1 MCPSPPN
8 IEEEKYV
15 PLQISLAETPECW
28 NWQFRQDKIFADN
41 FSYYRKFSDVCRRS
55 YNICRYI
62 CMSYIH
68 LKGNYMNKVSSLC
81 TPQGKQSENLQNI
94 YVKYFSMP
102 AHSGFS
108 A

>member
-55 YNICRYI
+55 YSICRYI
-62 CMSYIH
+62 CLSDIH
-68 LKGNYMNKVSSLC
+68 LKVNYMNKVSLC
-81 TPQGKQSENLQNI
+81 APQGKQSKKFAENLGKI
-94 YVKYFSMP
+94 S
-102 AHSGFS
+102 
-108 A
+108 